1 MMPMHHKAVLGG
13 LALAGLIV
21 LAPAAVRADGPV
33 KSSFSS
39 EYTNAWLWDAAGN
52 VVTCAGEPVTIDGV
66 SYGTITTWLDADR
79 NLVRVK
85 LYGRAE
91 ESWYLASNPARR
103 LRAKATYDTFTLTP
117 GVGLYQGLE
126 KWTGLFWHVVAPGYG
141 TVLLD
146 AGLEIID
153 WTAAAPVV
161 KVAGRHQW
169 IDGDFGGL
177 CAALAQ

>member
-1 MMPMHHKAVLGG
+1 MDKQL
-13 LALAGLIV
+13 
-21 LAPAAVRADGPV
+21 
-33 KSSFSS
+33 
-39 EYTNAWLWDAAGN
+39 
-52 VVTCAGEPVTIDGV
+52 
-66 SYGTITTWLDADR
+66 GTITTWLDPDG

-91 ESWYLASNPARR
+91 ESWYVASNPGRR
-103 LRAKATYDTFTLTP
+103 LRAKAIYNTFTLTP
-117 GVGLYQGLE
+117 GVGLYQGVE

-169 IDGDFGGL
+169 IDGDFDAL
-177 CAALAQ
+177 CAALND